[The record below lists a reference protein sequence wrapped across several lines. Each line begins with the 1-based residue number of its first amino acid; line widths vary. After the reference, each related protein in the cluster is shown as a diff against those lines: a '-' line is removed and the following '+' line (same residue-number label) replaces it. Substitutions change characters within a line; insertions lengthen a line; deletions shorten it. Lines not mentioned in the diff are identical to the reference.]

1 VVISSRAMGGRYF
14 NIYTYTDAATGEVSW
29 DEVAPSGKRAKGC
42 ISLENACN
50 GEILILPAVRN
61 ADKAEVY
68 LALQSVPFGPGRT
81 NVGIY
86 AKELPSDISAIT
98 AKVFA
103 ADWNMKYQISD
114 TWSAYSTMIQLRN
127 GDIAFYHEESHNGM
141 DKTYDMIYQELSLET
156 ITSGQYSAS
165 AR

>member
-1 VVISSRAMGGRYF
+1 M
-14 NIYTYTDAATGEVSW
+14 
-29 DEVAPSGKRAKGC
+29 
-42 ISLENACN
+42 
-50 GEILILPAVRN
+50 
-61 ADKAEVY
+61 
-68 LALQSVPFGPGRT
+68 QSVPFGPGRT